1 MKSPAF
7 DTFQNILF
15 LDLRPWMNTNIPEV
29 KYKELQQN
37 LKKEYYAFQPLY
49 EVAFTK
55 PLSARR
61 KYYYALIETE
71 AIQYLN
77 AFNNEM
83 SAALNDQEKKY
94 WVHTTL
100 TKSIAQKFK
109 EVKDTIE
116 SFGYHLNKFS
126 DSSTNSNTLDDAYII
141 QLLRFQLIRIYLEI
155 QDAFKEHL
163 KEDALTF
170 EELNEKYF
178 SEALSMSYIK
188 EATNLKLPTPVNQ
201 IKPQPELPSFEVK
214 AFHFRDSKRGII
226 TYDVIIKNRDRFSRV
241 EEQLFQNRL
250 IDEDYNFRNE
260 HGQIQELA
268 AVFQTLILKGYF
280 NARQFPKNK
289 EIKPIEIRKF
299 LDDRYGSKTDKQFRE
314 WGNKPDKLASFV
326 EARWMDRLPVS

>member
-15 LDLRPWMNTNIPEV
+15 LELRPWMNTTIPEA

-49 EVAFTK
+49 EVDFTK

-61 KYYYALIETE
+61 KYYHALIETE

-100 TKSIAQKFK
+100 TKSISQKLK

-126 DSSTNSNTLDDAYII
+126 DSSTNNNTLDDAYII

-155 QDAFKEHL
+155 QDGYKQHL

-178 SEALSMSYIK
+178 SETLSTSYIK
-188 EATNLKLPTPVNQ
+188 EAAKLNLTSSSNSINAKPVS
-201 IKPQPELPSFEVK
+201 PSFEPK
-214 AFHFRDSKRGII
+214 AFDFRPVAKGILSYQ
-226 TYDVIIKNRDRFSRV
+226 TIIKNSDRFLRF
-241 EEQLFQNRL
+241 EEQLFSHDL
-250 IDEDYNFRNE
+250 IDENYNFRNK
-260 HGQIQELA
+260 HGQKQELA
-268 AVFQTLILKGYF
+268 AAFQTLIQKGYF
-280 NARQFPKNK
+280 NARKFPENK
-289 EIKPIEIRKF
+289 VIKPVEIRKF
-299 LDDRYGSKTDKQFRE
+299 LDYRYTSNTDKQFRD
-314 WGNKPDKLASFV
+314 WNNPDKLSDFV
-326 EARWMDRLPVS
+326 SSRHWIDKLPVS